1 MSSGGRDYKLRRLYM
16 RLMPKDSSG
25 KTLVEVAMILM
36 FMLKVELELTFAER
50 NQHLSSPLRASQE
63 DQD

>member
-1 MSSGGRDYKLRRLYM
+1 M

-36 FMLKVELELTFAER
+36 FMLKVVLELTFAER

>member
-1 MSSGGRDYKLRRLYM
+1 M
-16 RLMPKDSSG
+16 RLMPKDSLG

-36 FMLKVELELTFAER
+36 FMLKVVLELTFAER
-50 NQHLSSPLRASQE
+50 NQHSSSPSRASQE